1 LTIIDGNQPDYR
13 RVVLQVSGI
22 FYNQM
27 SGVLYNTLSDRW
39 MQYLRNWHVCCCF
52 LSHMKSSLKLL
63 LVLAAAIT
71 FSVAQP
77 AKAERIVQAGPSIS
91 NVPDSGSTMA
101 LLGLALLGVAALRQ
115 KLSR

>member
-1 LTIIDGNQPDYR
+1 M
-13 RVVLQVSGI
+13 SGI
-22 FYNQM
+22 SYNLM
-27 SGVLYNTLSDRW
+27 SAILYNTLSDKW
-39 MQYLRNWHVCCCF
+39 MQYLTNWHVCCCL

-63 LVLAAAIT
+63 LVLTAAIT

-77 AKAERIVQAGPSIS
+77 AKAERIVQAGPTIS
-91 NVPDSGSTMA
+91 SVPDGGSTMS